1 MVRQKDERDMHL
13 ASLHPVPRVGMDYRI
28 GKGLPVSM
36 LIDKPRR
43 SFS

>member
-1 MVRQKDERDMHL
+1 MVRQKDERDMRL
-13 ASLHPVPRVGMDYRI
+13 APLHTPPRVGIDYRMD
-28 GKGLPVSM
+28 KDLPVSM